1 MYTIEKQQ
9 MNTLV
14 SIVIPVYNASKYL
27 GNTLDSVCGQS
38 YPDLEILC
46 VNDGSTDDSLS
57 ILESYAARD
66 SRIKIFTKPNEGKG
80 AASARNLGLFHATGT
95 YVMFLDSDDF
105 FETSM
110 IEEMVAQAEESALDL
125 VVCSADRFDDKLGRV
140 TGEYKHIELKDAPDE
155 PFFSWK
161 DCAEHIFQI
170 CDLIA
175 WNKLYRRSMLIDN
188 DLKFE
193 PIPISDDQFI
203 PALSMIYAKRI
214 GVIDK
219 PFIHY
224 RFNTGSSQV
233 DSQPKHP
240 EAAYSATF
248 SIVERL
254 RSLGVYGQVKKS
266 YLNMAIR
273 LMREYFD
280 KMTSV
285 DTLRFLY
292 DKYTTEVFPGLDA
305 EGLDKGFFYDLRI
318 GDWYELITTHSLEEV
333 LFITCRSYGA
343 AWTTAILRFQVP
355 YDRFPKGGKVVLVGK
370 GLIGRYWYAQLL
382 LSDYCEVVVWV
393 DNEESIPD
401 GLEYDEVVRAEY

>member
-1 MYTIEKQQ
+1 MPV
-9 MNTLV
+9 V
-14 SIVIPVYNASKYL
+14 SVIVPVYNSEKYIREC
-27 GNTLDSVCGQS
+27 LDSLLKQT
-38 YPDLEILC
+38 YHDLEILC
-46 VNDGSTDDSLS
+46 VNDGSTDVSLS
-57 ILESYAARD
+57 ILNDYAARD
-66 SRIKIFTKPNEGKG
+66 SRIKVFTKPNEGKG
-80 AASARNLGLFHATGT
+80 AASARNLGLSHANGT

-105 FETSM
+105 FEASM
-110 IEEMVAQAEESALDL
+110 IEEMVTQAEEYALDL

-140 TGEYKHIELKDAPDE
+140 TGEYKHIELKDAPDK
-155 PFFSWK
+155 PFFSWQ
-161 DCAEHIFQI
+161 DCPEHIFQI

-175 WNKLYRRSMLIDN
+175 WNKLYKRTMLVEN

-193 PIPISDDQFI
+193 PIPISDDQVF

-254 RSLGVYGQVKKS
+254 RVLGVYEQVKRS
-266 YLNMAIR
+266 YLNMAIC

-292 DKYTTEVFPGLDA
+292 DTYRDEVFPGLDA
-305 EGLDKGFFYDLRI
+305 VGLDKDFFYDLRI
-318 GDWYELITTHSLEEV
+318 GDWYELITTRSLEEV
-333 LFITCRSYGA
+333 LFTTSRAYGA

-355 YDRFPKGGKVVLVGK
+355 YDRFPKGGKVVFVGK
-370 GLIGRYWYAQLL
+370 GLTGRCWYAQLL
-382 LSDYCEVVVWV
+382 LSEYCEVVAWV
-393 DNEESIPD
+393 EDENDIPD
-401 GLEYDEVVRAEY
+401 GLEFDTVVRT

>member
-1 MYTIEKQQ
+1 M
-9 MNTLV
+9 V
-14 SIVIPVYNASKYL
+14 SIVVPVYNSAVYL
-27 GNTLDSVCGQS
+27 PACLDSLLNQTFN
-38 YPDLEILC
+38 DLEIIC
-46 VNDGSTDDSLS
+46 VNDGSKDDSLS
-57 ILESYAARD
+57 ILEAYESTD
-66 SRIKIFTKPNEGKG
+66 SRVKVYSKPNEGKG
-80 AASARNLGLFHATGT
+80 AASARNLGLEYATGT

-105 FETSM
+105 FEAEM
-110 IEEMVAQAEESALDL
+110 IESLVERAEKHALDL
-125 VVCSADRFDDKLGRV
+125 VVCSADRYDDKVKAV
-140 TGEYKHIELKDAPDE
+140 TGDYKHIELKDAPD
-155 PFFSWK
+155 K
-161 DCAEHIFQI
+161 DHFNWQDCPEHIFQI

-175 WNKLYRRSMLIDN
+175 WNKLYKRSMLVDN

-203 PALSMIYAKRI
+203 PALSMIYADRI

-254 RSLGVYGQVKKS
+254 RKLNVYDAVKRS

-280 KMTSV
+280 KMTDIS
-285 DTLRFLY
+285 TLRFLY
-292 DKYTTEVFPGLDA
+292 DTYRNVVFPKLDA
-305 EGLDKGFFYDLRI
+305 EGLTKDFFYDIRI
-318 GDWYELITTHSLEEV
+318 GEWYELIANKSLEEV
-333 LFITCRSYGA
+333 LFLTSRSYGA

-370 GLIGRYWYAQLL
+370 GLTGRYWYAQLL
-382 LSDYCEVVVWV
+382 LSEHCSVIAWV
-393 DNEESIPD
+393 NDEESIPD

>member
-1 MYTIEKQQ
+1 MI
-9 MNTLV
+9 
-14 SIVIPVYNASKYL
+14 SIIVPVYNSEKYIRECI
-27 GNTLDSVCGQS
+27 DSLLNQT
-38 YPDLEILC
+38 YKDLEIIC
-46 VNDGSTDDSLS
+46 VNDGSKDNSLE
-57 ILESYAARD
+57 ILNEYATND
-66 SRIKIFTKPNEGKG
+66 SRIKVYSKPNEGKG
-80 AASARNLGLFHATGT
+80 AASARNLGLSYATGE

-105 FETSM
+105 FELDM
-110 IEEMVAQAEESALDL
+110 IESMVSKAEESSFDL
-125 VVCSADRFDDKLGRV
+125 VVCSADRYDDKLGCI
-140 TGEYKHIELKDAPDE
+140 TGEYKHIELSDAPDKV
-155 PFFSWK
+155 FFSWK

-175 WNKLYRRSMLIDN
+175 WNKLYRRAMLIDN
-188 DLKFE
+188 DLRFE
-193 PIPISDDQFI
+193 PIPISDDQYI

-214 GVIDK
+214 GVVDK

-254 RSLGVYGQVKKS
+254 KSLGVYDDVKRS

-280 KMTSV
+280 KMTEI

-292 DKYTTEVFPGLDA
+292 DKYRNEVFPKLDA
-305 EGLDKGFFYDLRI
+305 TGLSKDFFYDIRI
-318 GDWYELITTHSLEEV
+318 GEWYELITTHSLEEV
-333 LFITCRSYGA
+333 LFKTSRSYGA

-355 YDRFPKGGKVVLVGK
+355 YDRFPKGGKAVLVGK
-370 GLIGRYWYAQLL
+370 GLTGRYWYAQLL
-382 LSDYCEVVVWV
+382 LSDYCEIVAWV
-393 DNEESIPD
+393 NDESEIPD
-401 GLEYDEVVRAEY
+401 NLEYDEIVKAEY

>member
-1 MYTIEKQQ
+1 MV
-9 MNTLV
+9 V
-14 SIVIPVYNASKYL
+14 SIVVPVYNSEKYIKEC
-27 GNTLDSVCGQS
+27 LDSLLNQS
-38 YPDLEILC
+38 YCDLEIIC

-57 ILESYAARD
+57 ILNDYAATD
-66 SRIKIFTKPNEGKG
+66 SRIKVYSKPNEGKG
-80 AASARNLGLFHATGT
+80 AASARNLGLSYATGT

-105 FETSM
+105 FEADM
-110 IEEMVAQAEESALDL
+110 IESLVSRAEELDLDL
-125 VVCSADRFDDKLGRV
+125 VVCSADRFDDKLGSV
-140 TGEYKHIELKDAPDE
+140 IGEYKHIELKDAPDK
-155 PFFSWK
+155 PFFSWQ
-161 DCAEHIFQI
+161 DCPEHIFQI

-175 WNKLYRRSMLIDN
+175 WSKLYKRSMLIDN

-203 PALSMIYAKRI
+203 PALSMIYAERI
-214 GVIDK
+214 GVINR

-240 EAAYSATF
+240 EAAYFATY

-254 RSLGVYGQVKKS
+254 RTLDVYESVKRS

-292 DKYTTEVFPGLDA
+292 DKYRTEVFPRLDA
-305 EGLDKGFFYDLRI
+305 VGLDKGFFYDQRI
-318 GDWYELITTHSLEEV
+318 GEWYELITNKSLEEM
-333 LFITCRSYGA
+333 LFTTSRSYGA

-355 YDRFPKGGKVVLVGK
+355 YDRFPKSGKIVLVGK
-370 GLIGRYWYAQLL
+370 GLTGRYWYAQLL
-382 LSDYCEVVVWV
+382 LSDYCEVVAWV
-393 DNEESIPD
+393 NDEAEIPD
-401 GLEYDEVVRAEY
+401 DLEHDEVIRAEY